1 MTDELRRAALRWARA
16 WTGRQDPPLAAV
28 HAAEHWAAR
37 WSGRHPNPI
46 SPSAHARLKQDTSRE
61 ERWTCPI

>member
-16 WTGRQDPPLAAV
+16 WTGRQDPPPAAV
-28 HAAEHWAAR
+28 RAAERWAAR
-37 WSGRHPNPI
+37 WSGRHLI